1 MSEYTEKLSRDYV
14 HSACNGVTCISG
26 DDYVIIECAF
36 RRVTHTFCVVCNR
49 FVPLDEVKWVDSGQR
64 ISDYRKEIAASVTY
78 WQKLRLMWLANA
90 YEGALR
96 LHLDAKGNPKPGE
109 TPICL
114 RPEVVSKCRPSSE
127 EHVAVVA
134 ATQEL
139 TSALL
144 EVLPS
149 HFARIRCDV
158 CAAVDGQGKPF
169 TYSITNPDRPS
180 EVLEDLSTRVGQ
192 AISRLVQVLNP
203 SGSFR
208 AFTVNMERKSDGKWR
223 NLIELAEA

>member
-1 MSEYTEKLSRDYV
+1 MSEYTERLSRDYV

-26 DDYVIIECAF
+26 DDYVIIECPF
-36 RRVTHTFCVVCNR
+36 RRVTHTYCATCNQT
-49 FVPLDEVKWVDSGQR
+49 VPLDEVEWVDSGQR
-64 ISDYRKEIAASVTY
+64 ISDYREEIAASVTF
-78 WQKLRLMWLANA
+78 WEKLRLTLLGTA

-114 RPEVVSKCRPSSE
+114 RPEVVSKSRPSE
-127 EHVAVVA
+127 EHVAVVT

-144 EVLPS
+144 EVMPS
-149 HFARIRCDV
+149 QIARIRCDV
-158 CAAVDGQGKPF
+158 CAAADGQGKPF

-203 SGSFR
+203 SGPFR